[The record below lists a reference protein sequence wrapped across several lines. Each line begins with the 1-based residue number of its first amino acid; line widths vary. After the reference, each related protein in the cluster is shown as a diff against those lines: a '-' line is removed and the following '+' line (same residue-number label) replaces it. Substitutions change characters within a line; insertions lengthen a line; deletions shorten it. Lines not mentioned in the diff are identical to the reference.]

1 MTHLDDQMDY
11 DNPAGG
17 GGWGVDEQSDFTDSE
32 KSGKEKKEKHL
43 LGSSKKKDKEKKKEK
58 EKETKY
64 NQLGAESSNDEDD
77 VKGSGK
83 SKKKAFKIGLA
94 KKDKKEK
101 KEKESKEKDSESKD
115 KEEKKKEKKEKKDK
129 SKLKLKKTQKTDS
142 DADKT
147 SGARE
152 EAAASASFPPVF
164 GVALETSVERSKC
177 HDDIRLPLVV
187 RECVDYIEAEG
198 LTVEGIYRSSGVK
211 SKIAKLKAAYNNRY
225 SETKDDVDKL
235 NILHF
240 VQTASKAL
248 QL

>member
-1 MTHLDDQMDY
+1 MDF

-17 GGWGVDEQSDFTDSE
+17 GGWGVDDQSDFTDSE

-129 SKLKLKKTQKTDS
+129 SKLKLKSKSQKTDNE
-142 DADKT
+142 ADKT
-147 SGARE
+147 SGNTKEDAT
-152 EAAASASFPPVF
+152 SAFPPVF

-177 HDDIRLPLVV
+177 HDDIKLPRVV

-211 SKIAKLKAAYNNRY
+211 SKIAKLKTAYNNR
-225 SETKDDVDKL
+225 
-235 NILHF
+235 
-240 VQTASKAL
+240 
-248 QL
+248 

>member
-1 MTHLDDQMDY
+1 MTQLVILMDY

-17 GGWGVDEQSDFTDSE
+17 GGWGVDDQSDFTDSE

-129 SKLKLKKTQKTDS
+129 SKLKLKSKSQKTDNE
-142 DADKT
+142 ADKT
-147 SGARE
+147 SGTNKEDAT
-152 EAAASASFPPVF
+152 SAFPPVF

-177 HDDIRLPLVV
+177 HDDIKLPVVV

-211 SKIAKLKAAYNNRY
+211 SKIAKLKTAYNNRY
-225 SETKDDVDKL
+225 TEPEQDQ
-235 NILHF
+235 ILYLYS
-240 VQTASKAL
+240 VKENG
-248 QL
+248 